1 MALFVLVLEV
11 LGFVNAS
18 LEAKNWQN
26 EAGMSKEILILM
38 KRSLFFLNALLAVF
52 LMAISFSPIL
62 CK

>member
-1 MALFVLVLEV
+1 MALFVSVLEV
-11 LGFVNAS
+11 LGFVNAN

-26 EAGMSKEILILM
+26 EAGISKEILILM
-38 KRSLFFLNALLAVF
+38 KRYLFFLNALLTVF